1 VWHEQNSRIFKAK
14 EAMVHQMLDKDE
26 VHSSWWMKAYN
37 VNLGLNSY
45 MWWLSHFICLGI
57 A

>member
-1 VWHEQNSRIFKAK
+1 VWHEQNSIIFKAK
-14 EAMVHQMLDKDE
+14 EAMVHQMLDKDK